1 MEQNINEQ
9 KEKKIKAE
17 KAQDERRD
25 AFLEKYPVG
34 NRCYDKDNNIL
45 IIEEYISA
53 PKLKNDR
60 IEISCGRNGFAS
72 ETKEVSRKEFFEMM
86 ENYNREGVAPV
97 VETEVTAKKD
107 FEAEFGGD
115 EWTKERMDDEGSVL
129 FIRNYANGKVN
140 VRVKYFGQKRF
151 SLLSVS
157 VEEFKKIVVEMKK
170 TSGTEGKRTLKEMLG
185 FREERVEKPAI
196 ASSGIAPEK
205 PEQEAETEQEFT
217 KDEKEILEIYLE
229 DAKEIVSFI
238 SKLDYKG
245 EYGYRKERVVAL
257 REAELERFWDK
268 FERGISEEGEFAGE
282 KLKKAMEYWK
292 KMSAEK

>member
-1 MEQNINEQ
+1 MEQNISEQ

-17 KAQDERRD
+17 KAQDERKD

-34 NRCYDKDNNIL
+34 NRYYDKDNNIL
-45 IIEEYISA
+45 IIEEYISV

-97 VETEVTAKKD
+97 VEKETTAKKD

-151 SLLSVS
+151 SLLSMS
-157 VEEFKKIVVEMKK
+157 AEEFKKIAVEMKK
-170 TSGTEGKRTLKEMLG
+170 PSGTEGKKTLKEILG
-185 FREERVEKPAI
+185 FREKKVEKPETGESEQKFTDIEKKITEYFFGEMKKFAEEISDSNKVDWGHALIDEKRLRVSLLTKDKLRGLLLKLSEI
-196 ASSGIAPEK
+196 ASDRVELLI
-205 PEQEAETEQEFT
+205 
-217 KDEKEILEIYLE
+217 
-229 DAKEIVSFI
+229 
-238 SKLDYKG
+238 G
-245 EYGYRKERVVAL
+245 EVIDL
-257 REAELERFWDK
+257 INFNELIK
-268 FERGISEEGEFAGE
+268 
-282 KLKKAMEYWK
+282 
-292 KMSAEK
+292 